1 MEETL
6 FTKRGYT
13 KEFGA
18 RLLKRE
24 IQSFVAVPVSQFLLA
39 KPKAT
44 TLKID
49 VLGDRLEIINESV
62 MAV

>member
-18 RLLKRE
+18 RPLKRE
-24 IQSFVAVPVSQFLLA
+24 IQSFVAVPVS
-39 KPKAT
+39 
-44 TLKID
+44 
-49 VLGDRLEIINESV
+49 
-62 MAV
+62 